1 MISQEH
7 KKHTELTKPSQG
19 NFGRNEWAILG
30 TPCAAIKKMAE
41 EIISNLS
48 ASYKCAYVDAA
59 HAKENE
65 DTPLPG
71 RLAAGAFAEYSD
83 KINHHEF
90 AFNQSFN
97 AFKFRKIFSDAD
109 FILVNGNHQEA
120 KSQVVVID
128 RMKEASLKK
137 KLKRLTDVQLF
148 LLTEGEEAV
157 FDFVKE
163 AIPHWEKI
171 PIYRLNEKEKIISF
185 FREKMKLATPKL
197 NGLVLAG
204 GKSLRLGTDKG
215 KINWHGK
222 EQRIHVAEL
231 LQSFCDEVFISCR
244 EEQQSEIESSFKI
257 LTDTFIGLGPYG
269 AILSAFREQPNAAWF
284 VVACDLPLLDDST
297 MRFLV
302 DHRDLSSTG
311 TTFESPYDGLP
322 EPLITIWEPKSYPVL
337 LSFLSQGYS
346 CPRKALINSEST
358 IVKAPNADA
367 LMNVNT
373 QEEFQTAKELLQ
385 RKENEVKA
393 VVS

>member
-30 TPCAAIKKMAE
+30 TPCAVIKKMAE

-65 DTPLPG
+65 DVPLSG

-90 AFNQSFN
+90 TFNQSFN
-97 AFKFRKIFSDAD
+97 LFRFRKLFSDAD

-128 RMKEASLKK
+128 KVKEASLRR

-148 LLTEGEEAV
+148 LLTDGEEDI

-171 PIYRLNEKEKIISF
+171 PVCRLNDNEKIIAF
-185 FREKMKLATPKL
+185 FKKKMESATPKL

-222 EQRIHVAEL
+222 EQRIHMAEL
-231 LQSFCDEVFISCR
+231 LQSFCEEVFISCR
-244 EEQQSEIESSFKI
+244 KEQQSEIEGDFRT

-284 VVACDLPLLDDST
+284 VVACDLPLLDQST
-297 MRFLV
+297 VRFLV
-302 DHRDLSSTG
+302 EHRNLSSTG

-322 EPLITIWEPKSYPVL
+322 EPLITIWEPKSYPLL

-346 CPRKALINSEST
+346 CPRKALINSEAT
-358 IVKAPNADA
+358 IVKAPVPHA

-373 QEEFQTAKELLQ
+373 KEEFQRAKELLQ

-393 VVS
+393 AIS